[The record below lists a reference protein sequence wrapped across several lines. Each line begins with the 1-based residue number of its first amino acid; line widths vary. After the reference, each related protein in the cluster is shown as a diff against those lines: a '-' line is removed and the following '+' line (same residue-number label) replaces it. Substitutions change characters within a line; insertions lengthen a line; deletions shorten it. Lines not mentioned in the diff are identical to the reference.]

1 MQNKNGTAPERPNR
15 MHLTPRNRIK
25 WRFCLPYSTENK
37 VGIKMRN
44 YGVIGR
50 EKNHHTPDS
59 SEACG
64 HLRIKNSNIFTMKFS
79 SRHSVF
85 FNIETF

>member
-1 MQNKNGTAPERPNR
+1 MQNKNGTAPERQNR

-50 EKNHHTPDS
+50 EKITT
-59 SEACG
+59 
-64 HLRIKNSNIFTMKFS
+64 LLTVVKLVVI
-79 SRHSVF
+79 
-85 FNIETF
+85 